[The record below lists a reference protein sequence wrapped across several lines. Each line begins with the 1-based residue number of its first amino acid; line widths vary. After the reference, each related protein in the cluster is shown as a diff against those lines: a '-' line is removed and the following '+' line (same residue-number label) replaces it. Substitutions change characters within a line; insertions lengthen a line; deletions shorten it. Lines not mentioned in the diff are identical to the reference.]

1 MTETSTKP
9 YLIRA
14 IYEWCVDNGYTPY
27 VSVSVNS
34 KTQVPRAHVKAG
46 EIVLNVS
53 ELATQGLQMGNDW
66 IEFQAR
72 FGGVAQQISV
82 PIDQVN
88 AIFARENGQGMAFEV
103 PKPLAEMDEVE
114 DNLSDSE
121 LDETSARVTSLSS
134 VPLPV
139 DESEEQVDPVESV
152 GDTESKKDEVAE
164 KPTESKKVEK
174 KSTGKRKNHLTRV
187 K

>member
-27 VSVSVNS
+27 VSVAVDSR
-34 KTQVPRAHVKAG
+34 TQVPRAHVKAG

-82 PIDQVN
+82 PVDQVN

-103 PKPLAEMDEVE
+103 AKPMAEMDEVE
-114 DNLSDSE
+114 DSLDVSDRE
-121 LDETSARVTSLSS
+121 DAVKGVTGLAS
-134 VPLPV
+134 VPLAESDEV
-139 DESEEQVDPVESV
+139 TEESE
-152 GDTESKKDEVAE
+152 SKNDEVAE
-164 KPTESKKVEK
+164 KATESKKVEK